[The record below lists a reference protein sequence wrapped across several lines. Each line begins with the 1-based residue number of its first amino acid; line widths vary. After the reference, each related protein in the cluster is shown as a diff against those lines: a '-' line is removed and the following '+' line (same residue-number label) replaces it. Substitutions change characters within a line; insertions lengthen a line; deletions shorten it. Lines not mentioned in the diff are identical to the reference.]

1 MFAKNLVVKMHVY
14 LLIFFVSFAQ
24 PVAYASAAPVLDF
37 VEIRNFVRTAGAAS
51 ADYLFKKSANDPTF
65 NGAANDSHYK
75 TPKHSVTNAKL
86 GSVAFKRILGLTGY
100 GLAAFA
106 VYEIV
111 SELQKDGWT
120 VDAATQEIYKLDGGL
135 KFYID
140 TNGFNKTYF
149 PSAES
154 AIQNFL
160 DAKKQ
165 PDRPAPTFTGYNS
178 DFPKALSD
186 MRAGETIF
194 RTFGTSLGP
203 YILSVDKNSESKQ
216 VATDADVAAVLPRV
230 SDEQIAAL
238 MVSPDY
244 LAEGHAPTADAA
256 AAAAPSSQPLPQ
268 ETSTLGT
275 VKTET
280 QTTTNPDG
288 STTKTTT
295 TTTTNPDGTTST
307 QTSTTTT
314 KPDGSTTTTSSGT
327 KPADM
332 PAFCNYAKTLCDWIL
347 WTKQEPQLTPVPE
360 IPKREI
366 SRDELPQAQQ
376 INFGGGCPSG
386 ETFQAFGQTV
396 TLSYGVACDLMTMI
410 KPFVILAGNVTAL
423 FIFINSIRN

>member
-1 MFAKNLVVKMHVY
+1 M
-14 LLIFFVSFAQ
+14 FFVSTQGFNNRRFSSEFA
-24 PVAYASAAPVLDF
+24 PIPDF
-37 VEIRNFVRTAGAAS
+37 IGE
-51 ADYLFKKSANDPTF
+51 KWK
-65 NGAANDSHYK
+65 DS
-75 TPKHSVTNAKL
+75 TPIPSFSGFTTNWSKP
-86 GSVAFKRILGLTGY
+86 I
-100 GLAAFA
+100 
-106 VYEIV
+106 
-111 SELQKDGWT
+111 SEL
-120 VDAATQEIYKLDGGL
+120 L
-135 KFYID
+135 
-140 TNGFNKTYF
+140 
-149 PSAES
+149 P
-154 AIQNFL
+154 
-160 DAKKQ
+160 
-165 PDRPAPTFTGYNS
+165 
-178 DFPKALSD
+178 
-186 MRAGETIF
+186 GETIF
-194 RTFGTSLGP
+194 RTFKLTQDGQTLLYTLAVEMMP
-203 YILSVDKNSESKQ
+203 ISKQ
-216 VATDADVAAVLPRV
+216 LATESDVAAVLPRV

-268 ETSTLGT
+268 ETSTLGS

-327 KPADM
+327 KPSDM